1 MFQLHG
7 LVPTENGKYGKK
19 NWGGGGAW
27 NLESLVEFTDLLNL
41 TRFLP
46 FVTKVK
52 KLAVSFC
59 GMHLLNSDENYCVC
73 KLRLQFRTLILQKL
87 TCHFFHN
94 QLSH

>member
-1 MFQLHG
+1 M
-7 LVPTENGKYGKK
+7 PI
-19 NWGGGGAW
+19 W

-59 GMHLLNSDENYCVC
+59 GMHLLNSDEKYCVC

-87 TCHFFHN
+87 TCHFFHK
-94 QLSH
+94 QLSHKAGLPQSNDLLTFLEILVD